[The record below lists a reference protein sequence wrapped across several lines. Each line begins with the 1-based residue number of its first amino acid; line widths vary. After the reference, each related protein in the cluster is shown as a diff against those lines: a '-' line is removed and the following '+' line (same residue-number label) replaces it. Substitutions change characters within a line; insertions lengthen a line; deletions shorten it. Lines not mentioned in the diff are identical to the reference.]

1 MYSEPDLLRATKKWR
16 WSPYRGQN
24 RWYKHYWDVTKWS
37 SGIKREYLHCTI
49 IITHCMHTSTM
60 VTPYRLTFLSK
71 NTLLPSESVSTHT
84 PELNVLDTTC
94 DQGGGGARDGTK
106 LDVKDAISV
115 TSSGG
120 HDLAMPPV
128 PNIQNVV
135 VVQTHRRKQLKGEE
149 VEGKEISLSKT
160 QLRNYWLLVTCYIA
174 VHILHYVDTG
184 TSEEK

>member
-1 MYSEPDLLRATKKWR
+1 M
-16 WSPYRGQN
+16 
-24 RWYKHYWDVTKWS
+24 
-37 SGIKREYLHCTI
+37 
-49 IITHCMHTSTM
+49 
-60 VTPYRLTFLSK
+60 
-71 NTLLPSESVSTHT
+71 
-84 PELNVLDTTC
+84 
-94 DQGGGGARDGTK
+94 TK

-120 HDLAMPPV
+120 HDLATPPV

-149 VEGKEISLSKT
+149 VEGKDISLSKT

-174 VHILHYVDTG
+174 VHILHYVDIG